1 MKDLKKNI
9 AVQIAIK
16 LEDKYLLKQIVAR
29 KISDDPDNN
38 YSIASLCKEI
48 IHQYLSKHS
57 KPNNHKNNVFKLSV
71 SNDAPDEHD
80 DFV

>member
-16 LEDKYLLKQIVAR
+16 LEDKYALKKIVSK
-29 KISDDPDNN
+29 KISEDPDNN
-38 YSIASLCKEI
+38 YSVAGLCKEI

-57 KPNNHKNNVFKLSV
+57 KPDNQKNNVFKLPV
-71 SNDAPDEHD
+71 SNDAPDDHD
-80 DFV
+80 VFV